1 MEPMM
6 MVRRREVRSSDLEMY
21 GNGFILLLSKRSGL
35 AGRWWESSLEELW
48 GFGG

>member
-1 MEPMM
+1 M

-35 AGRWWESSLEELW
+35 AGSWGEEFPRGVVGVRGL
-48 GFGG
+48 GG